1 MRWFVETTCGGRTRG
16 VFFRLCVDDL
26 FLMFFSFQVDRLCRC
41 SSPAG
46 ARVTDRFNIMSGVDE
61 KDESA
66 VYRRVVLKNASPY
79 HYLEVCLVLQD
90 ESTRLSAVELKQ
102 FIISGLKSLYGEVG
116 AALTF
121 DLLKYDEDKLTAL
134 LRVYSRGLVKLWSS
148 LTLLGSYQNQAC
160 AFRVLQVSP
169 FLLALTGNSREL
181 QLD

>member
-1 MRWFVETTCGGRTRG
+1 MRP
-16 VFFRLCVDDL
+16 VDK
-26 FLMFFSFQVDRLCRC
+26 
-41 SSPAG
+41 
-46 ARVTDRFNIMSGVDE
+46 
-61 KDESA
+61 KDPPA
-66 VYRRVVLKNASPY
+66 VYQRVVLKNASPY
-79 HYLEVCLVLQD
+79 HYMKVCLVLDD

-102 FIISGLKSLYGEVG
+102 FIITGLKSLYGEVG

-121 DLLKYDEDKLTAL
+121 DLLKYDEDTLTAL

>member
-1 MRWFVETTCGGRTRG
+1 MIR
-16 VFFRLCVDDL
+16 
-26 FLMFFSFQVDRLCRC
+26 VDRKNE
-41 SSPAG
+41 P
-46 ARVTDRFNIMSGVDE
+46 
-61 KDESA
+61 A
-66 VYRRVVLKNASPY
+66 VYQRVVLKNASPY
-79 HYLEVCLVLQD
+79 HYMKVCLVLED

-102 FIISGLKSLYGEVG
+102 FIITGLNSLYGEVG
-116 AALTF
+116 AALNF
-121 DLLKYDEDKLTAL
+121 DLLKYDEDTFTAL

>member
-1 MRWFVETTCGGRTRG
+1 
-16 VFFRLCVDDL
+16 
-26 FLMFFSFQVDRLCRC
+26 
-41 SSPAG
+41 
-46 ARVTDRFNIMSGVDE
+46 MSGVDE

-79 HYLEVCLVLQD
+79 HYLED

-121 DLLKYDEDKLTAL
+121 DLLKYDEDKLTASFSCHFL
-134 LRVYSRGLVKLWSS
+134 LWSS